1 MKKIT
6 ICFFMFV
13 GLVAAQAQDME
24 AMKYYNLGLASTITS
39 KKIGYFTEA
48 LRLNPALVEAYEK
61 RGLLYYFQ
69 EKYDAVVQDFQR
81 YIKLAP
87 AKSEDYRMLGL
98 GFLRSHVYNQAI
110 DNFTHAI
117 KLKPNC
123 ADAYAD
129 RAEAYRLIGKYDD
142 AIRDSTKAIEIW
154 ADPGT
159 MSEAYRTRAKS
170 YLAIGRNTEAFAD
183 SPKVMSLDPR
193 YPKILG
199 ESRTLGVLGAM
210 GLFIL
215 NAAVFLFLF
224 ELQPNLLKIN
234 RYRSLNILSSKLL
247 APQAADTITRER
259 LHSLFVEIPQKKLT
273 AVTAGAGYGKTT
285 FIAQA
290 HNYLNLNTVW
300 YRLEPSDGNFFIF
313 LSYLTAGIQKY
324 FPKFGAETCRWLVKK
339 ESLKQSRE
347 AVLTVFLKEL
357 ENVVKNDLIIVLD
370 DYHTIQYCSEITSSL
385 NFLIAHFPP
394 EVHLIL
400 ISRFDVNLPL
410 SRLRAARQ
418 TVDIREGDL
427 AFTPDEIN
435 RLYSQLF
442 YISLKPESLKI
453 LHQKT
458 EGWVSGLILFYHVLK
473 GKGPA
478 EIEKLLLKL
487 KGSQKLIFSYLEE
500 NVYNLLADEKKEF
513 LLKTSIL
520 PSVNPEFCDQL
531 LNIGNSRDILKD
543 LEDDHLFISSF
554 DDADKWYTYHQLFR
568 DFLQAKLITELGC
581 KTVLE
586 LYKQGAGLL
595 GNFDEDEE
603 AFSDYLDAESFSKV
617 WRLLNKNEPNSLD
630 SLKLLPKPDDLM
642 INDAPVDCQNSIPKL
657 QTPSLKVYL
666 LGKFRVFQGGR
677 EISDK
682 RWKSK
687 KAQMIFKYL
696 LYHRRKGYL
705 KKDILMELLWPE
717 DDPVKTAK
725 RFHVALASL
734 RKTLEPEI
742 DRGTPSSYILRS
754 GDAYRIDMGDD
765 GYVDIE
771 NFKNELILA
780 KGAKHPKQSFTH
792 YLNAVSIYCGD
803 FLEEDFYIP
812 WCDEEREMFKEKY
825 LRLLEEIINYY
836 ESKEDYKNCIDYAKK
851 YLKIDRCAENIYQ
864 SLMTYY
870 SEIGNKAMVTRT
882 FNKCKDNIMT
892 ELDCPLSQET
902 EILYR
907 ELSSI

>member
-1 MKKIT
+1 MKKLT

-24 AMKYYNLGLASTITS
+24 AMKYYNLGLASTMTS
-39 KKIGYFTEA
+39 KKIAYFTEA

-69 EKYDAVVQDFQR
+69 EKYDAVIQDFQR
-81 YIKLAP
+81 YIELAP
-87 AKSEDYRMLGL
+87 AKAEDYRMLGL
-98 GFLRSHVYNQAI
+98 GFLRSHVYNRAI

-117 KLKPNC
+117 KLKPHC

-183 SPKVMSLDPR
+183 SPKVTSLDPR
-193 YPKILG
+193 YPRMLG
-199 ESRTLGVLGAM
+199 ESRTLGALGVM

-259 LHSLFVEIPQKKLT
+259 LHSLFVEILQKKLT
-273 AVTAGAGYGKTT
+273 TVTAGAGYGKTT

-300 YRLEPSDGNFFIF
+300 YRLEPSDGDFIIF
-313 LSYLTAGIQKY
+313 LSYLTAGIQKH
-324 FPKFGAETCRWLVKK
+324 FPGFGAETCRWLVKK
-339 ESLKQSRE
+339 ENLKQSRE
-347 AVLTVFLKEL
+347 AVLTVFVKEL
-357 ENVVKNDLIIVLD
+357 ENVAKNDLIIVLD

-385 NFLIAHFPP
+385 DFLITHSPS

-442 YISLKPESLKI
+442 YISLKPESLEI

-458 EGWVSGLILFYHVLK
+458 EGWVSGLILFYHALK
-473 GKGPA
+473 GKGSA
-478 EIEKLLLKL
+478 EIEKLLIKL

-500 NVYNLLADEKKEF
+500 NVYNLLTDEKKEF
-513 LLKTSIL
+513 LVKTSIL
-520 PSVNPEFCDQL
+520 PSVNAQFCDQL
-531 LNIGNSRDILKD
+531 LNIRNSRDILKD
-543 LEDDHLFISSF
+543 LEEDHLFTSSF

-586 LYKQGAGLL
+586 LYKQAAGLL
-595 GNFDEDEE
+595 GNFDEVEE
-603 AFSDYLDAESFSKV
+603 VFSDYLDAESFSKV
-617 WRLLNKNEPNSLD
+617 WRLLNKNEPNTLD

-666 LGKFRVFQGGR
+666 FGKFRVSQGDR

-696 LYHRRKGYL
+696 FYHRRKGYL

-780 KGAKHPKQSFTH
+780 RGAKHPKQSFTH

-803 FLEEDFYIP
+803 FLEEDLYIP

-825 LRLLEEIINYY
+825 LQLLEEIINYY
-836 ESKEDYKNCIDYAKK
+836 EVEKDYKNCIDYAKK
-851 YLKIDRCAENIYQ
+851 YLKIDRYAENIYQ

-870 SEIGNKAMVTRT
+870 SQIGNKAMVTIT
-882 FNKCKDNIMT
+882 FKKCKDNIVT

-902 EILYR
+902 DILYR